1 MADPIPPEMF
11 PHTPGLPDPNRPHP
25 MFDGQRRDTP
35 IPPAPR
41 SDRSGWWTG
50 AGAIGLAIL
59 AKWKFILV
67 ALQGLKF
74 TKLFFT
80 FGSMVL
86 MIWFEAMRGG
96 WPFGVGFVLL
106 LLLHE
111 LGHGFA
117 IKRAGLD
124 AGYPVFI
131 PFFGAM
137 IALKGQPRSSHE
149 EAKIA
154 IAGPVAGA
162 VGALLCFVV
171 WGLTDVRIFLSLA
184 YTTCFLN
191 LFNLTPVPPLDGG
204 RVAAMFSRS
213 MWIGGVIVLV
223 GMFFLTWAPQ
233 LVLIFILAL
242 TYGFRRAKQ
251 VEGPDEAAV
260 TLGHRRWMA
269 VQYFG
274 LAALLAGGF
283 AVSRGFLSA

>member
-1 MADPIPPEMF
+1 MF
-11 PHTPGLPDPNRPHP
+11 S
-25 MFDGQRRDTP
+25 GQRRDTP
-35 IPPAPR
+35 IPPAPPQR
-41 SDRSGWWTG
+41 NGLR
-50 AGAIGLAIL
+50 AGATAVGAAIL
-59 AKWKFILV
+59 AKGKFLLL

-74 TKLFFT
+74 SKLFFT
-80 FGSMVL
+80 MGSMFV

-96 WPFGVGFVLL
+96 WMFGVGFVLL

-124 AGYPVFI
+124 AGYPLFI

-137 IALKGQPRSSHE
+137 IALKGQPRSSLE

-162 VGALLCFVV
+162 LGALACFVL
-171 WGLTDVRIFLSLA
+171 WQITDLRLMLSLA

-204 RVAAMFSRS
+204 RVAAMFSRNI
-213 MWIGGVIVLV
+213 WIVGVIVLG

-233 LVLIFILAL
+233 LVLIGIMAL
-242 TYGFRRAKQ
+242 THGFRRAKQ
-251 VEGPDEAAV
+251 GPGPEEASVTVDQRRGMAIAYFALAAV
-260 TLGHRRWMA
+260 LA
-269 VQYFG
+269 VG
-274 LAALLAGGF
+274 IGVARAALMG
-283 AVSRGFLSA
+283 